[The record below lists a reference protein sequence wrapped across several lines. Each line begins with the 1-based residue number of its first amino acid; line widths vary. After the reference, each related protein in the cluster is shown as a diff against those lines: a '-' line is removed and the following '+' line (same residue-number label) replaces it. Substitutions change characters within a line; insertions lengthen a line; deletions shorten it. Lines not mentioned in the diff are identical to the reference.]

1 MAKNGRAGQR
11 TGEGRGKGV
20 AQELLAPLCLT
31 DRGPDSTPVSFPY
44 LYFLSHNL

>member
-1 MAKNGRAGQR
+1 M
-11 TGEGRGKGV
+11 GEQDREQERGGGKGV